1 MNLAASVMNCRGR
14 DLPEPGS
21 PAGYAALIAE
31 YDLRVPPPSRLAAIA
46 NRHHPVST
54 REWRMF
60 APSFAPEQS
69 LGDQLEFAVKWEG
82 VSFAVLQALFR
93 RVEPE
98 EIVGIVRDKPT
109 GKYVRRLWFL
119 YEWLMDARLDLPD
132 SGKVKAVPVV
142 NPKLQFAP
150 ESGPLSRRHRVRNNL
165 PGTQR
170 FCPMV
175 RRTPELDHYAQMRL
189 DVEARKIICRT
200 HPHIIRRAAALLHF
214 EDSTAS
220 FQIEGERPPHVRRLR
235 WAQVIA
241 DAGRCD
247 LTVDELAR
255 LQELVIGDARFVQL
269 GLRIEGGWIG
279 ERDRATLNPIPAH
292 ISARPEDL
300 PDLMDGLVE
309 YARQAAATPLDPIVA
324 AAVLS
329 FGFIYIHPFEDGNGR
344 LHRWLIHHVLAR
356 AGYSPPNL
364 VLPVSVPML
373 RWIAEYREVLSS
385 YSQEVLPLV
394 EWHTTRR
401 HNVEVLNDTS
411 DYYRFFDAT
420 AHAEFLYRCV
430 EETVTWD
437 LPQEVAYL
445 EGYDAFSRRVQEETA
460 DMPERTITLLVQFLR
475 QNSGRLSKRARA
487 RNFRLLSAAEVER
500 VEGLY
505 RRCFSRDMADPAGWS
520 PRTVHSPT

>member
-1 MNLAASVMNCRGR
+1 MNFAAPVMNCRGR
-14 DLPEPGS
+14 DLPEPGT
-21 PAGYAALIAE
+21 PAGYAALITE

-69 LGDQLEFAVKWEG
+69 LADQLEFAVKWEG
-82 VSFAVLQALFR
+82 VSLAVLRALFR

-98 EIVGIVRDKPT
+98 EIVGIVREKPT
-109 GKYVRRLWFL
+109 GKYVRRIWFL
-119 YEWLMDARLDLPD
+119 YEWLMDTRLDLPD

-175 RRTPELDHYAQMRL
+175 RRTPELDRYAQMRL
-189 DVEARKIICRT
+189 DAKARKVISRT

-269 GLRIEGGWIG
+269 GLRTEGGWIG
-279 ERDRATLNPIPAH
+279 ERDRATLDPIPAH

-300 PDLMDGLVE
+300 PDLMHGLVE
-309 YARQAAATPLDPIVA
+309 YARQAAATPLDPVVVA
-324 AAVLS
+324 AALS
-329 FGFIYIHPFEDGNGR
+329 FGFVYIHPFEDGNGR

-356 AGYSPPNL
+356 AGYNPPN
-364 VLPVSVPML
+364 VVFPVSVPML
-373 RWIAEYREVLSS
+373 RRIVDYREVLTS
-385 YSQEVLPLV
+385 YSLQVLPLV
-394 EWHTTRR
+394 EWRATRQ

-420 AHAEFLYRCV
+420 AHAEFLYKCV
-430 EETVTWD
+430 EEAVTRD

-445 EGYDAFSRRVQEETA
+445 EGYDEFSRRVQDKIA
-460 DMPERTITLLVQFLR
+460 DMPERTINLLAQLLR
-475 QNSGRLSKRARA
+475 QNNGRLSKKACARE
-487 RNFRLLSAAEVER
+487 FKRLSSDEVER
-500 VEGLY
+500 VEELY
-505 RRCFSRDMADPAGWS
+505 RRFLAKEVADRAG
-520 PRTVHSPT
+520 